1 MRDTVAGA
9 ERSLDFRGTGPG
21 AQTKDGCSVE
31 VYRRASYA
39 GEIDHLRPRLK
50 PGTTVLEMGCGTG
63 LLTHR
68 LLEFGC
74 IVTGVDNSSEMLA
87 HVSDSVQRIHCDI
100 ERLALAERFDI
111 VLLPS
116 GLINHA
122 DAAVRRRFVAAAARH
137 LLPDGQ
143 LILNCQDPS
152 WLRTA
157 VVGPVGGNEEVS
169 IELVHVDRRID
180 EHGMQ
185 VRMTLRYTMGDEAWT
200 HSFSVVPLEELSV
213 AKLLE
218 EEGFGAIT
226 ALDER
231 RRWFAA
237 GLRIC
242 PTGGK
247 GGDSEH
253 AVTSLR

>member
-21 AQTKDGCSVE
+21 ARTKDGCSVE

-39 GEIDHLRPRLK
+39 GEIEHLRPRLK
-50 PGTTVLEMGCGTG
+50 PGTTVLELGCGTG

-74 IVTGVDNSSEMLA
+74 NVTAVDNSSDMLA
-87 HVSDSVQRIHCDI
+87 HLSDGVRRIHSDI
-100 ERLALAERFDI
+100 ERLELTERFDI

-137 LLPDGQ
+137 LLPDGN

-157 VVGPVGGNEEVS
+157 AVGPVGGNEGVL
-169 IELVHVDRRID
+169 IELVHVDRRMD
-180 EHGMQ
+180 EQNMQ
-185 VRMTLRYTMGDEAWT
+185 VRMTLRYSIGEEAWT
-200 HSFSVVPLEELSV
+200 HSFTVVAMDESSV
-213 AKLLE
+213 AQLLQ
-218 EEGFGAIT
+218 EEGFGPLT
-226 ALDER
+226 PLDER

-237 GLRIC
+237 GLLFR
-242 PTGGK
+242 PTEGK
-247 GGDSEH
+247 TGDP
-253 AVTSLR
+253 

>member
-1 MRDTVAGA
+1 MRDTVGDA

-39 GEIDHLRPRLK
+39 GEIEHLRPRLK
-50 PGTTVLEMGCGTG
+50 PGTTVLELGCGTG

-74 IVTGVDNSSEMLA
+74 NVTGVDNSSDMLA
-87 HVSDSVQRIHCDI
+87 HVSDGVRRIHSDI
-100 ERLALAERFDI
+100 ERLALAERFEI

-137 LLPDGQ
+137 VLPDGQ

-157 VVGPVGGNEEVS
+157 AVGPVGGSEDVS
-169 IELVHVDRRID
+169 IELVNVDRRVD
-180 EHGMQ
+180 EQGMQ
-185 VRMTLRYTMGDEAWT
+185 VRMTLRYTMGEQAWT
-200 HSFSVVPLEELSV
+200 HSFTVVPLDELSV
-213 AKLLE
+213 AELLQ
-218 EEGFGAIT
+218 EEGFGPLT
-226 ALDER
+226 ALDEP

-237 GLRIC
+237 ALLLR
-242 PTGGK
+242 PTAGK
-247 GGDSEH
+247 SGDAGH
-253 AVTSLR
+253 AVTWRR